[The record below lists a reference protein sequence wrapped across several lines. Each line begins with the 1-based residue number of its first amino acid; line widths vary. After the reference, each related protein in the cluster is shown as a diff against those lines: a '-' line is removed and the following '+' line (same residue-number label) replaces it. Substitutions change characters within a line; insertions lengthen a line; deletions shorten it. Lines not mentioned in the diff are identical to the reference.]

1 MRSAFFRE
9 EGIDGVADVHNTGAA
24 AGLSARDQNYPGK
37 LDTPIESG
45 LAALSSAA
53 EVLGGGRTGDL
64 SAVEIG
70 AQISAIKGGA
80 K

>member
-1 MRSAFFRE
+1 
-9 EGIDGVADVHNTGAA
+9 
-24 AGLSARDQNYPGK
+24 

-70 AQISAIKGGA
+70 AQISAIKGRA